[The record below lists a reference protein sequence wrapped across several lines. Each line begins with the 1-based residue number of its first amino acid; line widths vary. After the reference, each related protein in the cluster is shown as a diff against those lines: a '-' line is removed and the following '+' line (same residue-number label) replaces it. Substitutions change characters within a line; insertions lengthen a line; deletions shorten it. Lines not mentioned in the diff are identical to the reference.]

1 MKQYS
6 PLLTAAIPFLLL
18 ILGACQKATKELS
31 FSESEAT
38 ASKAKAKPERGFAEN
53 DMVLYWNEKTA
64 IVLGAAMPQP
74 FRARYFAMIEI
85 AVHDALNNI
94 KPKYERYAL
103 EDREQHAHPD
113 AAVASAAYWAIK
125 GLGREGTFPL
135 DAWYNES
142 LSTIPDG
149 ESKELG
155 IALGKQSAETIVNLR
170 ANDGFT
176 QVIQGSPLPPNGTE
190 PGQYRS
196 TLRYALVNGVLTLI
210 QFPVRSVPNWGTVV
224 KPFVLESNQQFR
236 PAGPYALNTPEY
248 TADFNEVKAKGARV
262 NSTRTAVEDK
272 MAYYWSEARPSIL
285 WNEFARKALEH
296 KKLDAWKTARF
307 FALMHVSIAESVNH
321 ALAAGYHFYFWR
333 PETAI
338 RLAATDGNNATVEDV
353 NWLPFITEVPNA
365 QITPPIPGYPNGFA
379 AFGST
384 TAETLRLF
392 FGSDETSINLTT
404 TNPYLSAP
412 RPSFHFSS
420 YSQAAR
426 ENALSMIY
434 TGWDFRKSVL
444 EGEEMGRQIAAYV
457 FTHEFRPE
465 D

>member
-6 PLLTAAIPFLLL
+6 PLLAAAIPFLFILL
-18 ILGACQKATKELS
+18 SACQKETKELS
-31 FSESEAT
+31 FNESESKA
-38 ASKAKAKPERGFAEN
+38 ARAKAKPERGFAEN

-64 IVLGAAMPQP
+64 TVLGAGMPQP
-74 FRARYFAMIEI
+74 FRARYFAIIEI

-94 KPKYERYAL
+94 KPKYERYVL
-103 EDREQHAHPD
+103 HDREQHADPD

-125 GLGREGTFPL
+125 GLGRQGTFPL

-149 ESKELG
+149 EAKELG
-155 IALGKQSAETIVNLR
+155 IALGKQSAEAIIAHR

-176 QVIQGSPLPPNGTE
+176 QVILASPLPPNGTE

-196 TLRYALVNGVLTLI
+196 TLGYVRINGVLTLT
-210 QFPVRSVPNWGTVV
+210 QWPVRNVPNWGTVV

-236 PAGPYALNTPEY
+236 PAGPYALNTAEY

-262 NSTRTAVEDK
+262 NDTRTEVEDK
-272 MAYYWSEARPSIL
+272 MAYFWSEARPSNL

-307 FALMHVSIAESVNH
+307 FALMHVSMAESINT
-321 ALAAGYHFYFWR
+321 ALDAGYYFYFWR

-338 RLAATDGNNATVEDV
+338 RLAATDGNNATVADAG
-353 NWLPFITEVPNA
+353 WLPFIAEVPNA
-365 QITPPIPGYPNGFA
+365 QITPTVPGYPNGFTA
-379 AFGST
+379 YGGT
-384 TAETLRLF
+384 TAEILRLF
-392 FGSDETSINLTT
+392 LGSDETSIDLTT
-404 TNPYLSAP
+404 TNPFISGEK
-412 RPSFHFSS
+412 PSFHFGSF
-420 YSQAAR
+420 SQAAR
-426 ENALSMIY
+426 ENSLSMIY
-434 TGWDFRKSVL
+434 TGWDFRKSAL
-444 EGEEMGRQIAAYV
+444 DGEEMGRQIAGYV
-457 FTHEFRPE
+457 FTHHFRPE

>member
-1 MKQYS
+1 MKLYS
-6 PLLTAAIPFLLL
+6 PLLTAAIPFLIIFLS
-18 ILGACQKATKELS
+18 ACQKETKELS
-31 FSESEAT
+31 FTESEAK
-38 ASKAKAKPERGFAEN
+38 AGRAKATPERGFAEN

-64 IVLGAAMPQP
+64 TVLGAAMPQP
-74 FRARYFAMIEI
+74 FRARYFAMIQI

-103 EDREQHAHPD
+103 KDRTQHADPD

-125 GLGREGTFPL
+125 GLGRQGTFAV
-135 DAWYNES
+135 DVWYNES

-149 ESKELG
+149 VSKELG
-155 IALGKQSAETIVNLR
+155 IALGKQSADAII
-170 ANDGFT
+170 ANRKEDGLT
-176 QVIQGSPLPPNGTE
+176 QVILSSPLPANGTE

-196 TLRYALVNGVLTLI
+196 TLGYAVVNGVTILRQI
-210 QFPVRSVPNWGTVV
+210 PNRMVANWGTVV

-236 PAGPYALNTPEY
+236 PAGPYALNTAEY

-262 NSTRTAVEDK
+262 NATRTAVEDK
-272 MAYYWSEARPSIL
+272 MAYYWSESRPSIL

-307 FALMHVSIAESVNH
+307 FALMHVSIAESVNT
-321 ALAAGYHFYFWR
+321 ALASGYHFYSWR
-333 PETAI
+333 PESAI
-338 RLAATDGNNATVEDV
+338 RLAATDGNNATVEDA
-353 NWLPFITEVPNA
+353 NWLPFITEIPNA
-365 QITPPIPGYPNGFA
+365 QITPPVPGYPNGFA

-392 FGSDETSINLTT
+392 FGSDETSIDLTT
-404 TNPYLSAP
+404 TNPFIPAP
-412 RPSFHFSS
+412 RPAFHFSS

-426 ENALSMIY
+426 ENALAIIY

-444 EGEEMGRQIAAYV
+444 DGEEMGKRIASYV
-457 FTHEFRPE
+457 FTHHFRPE
-465 D
+465 